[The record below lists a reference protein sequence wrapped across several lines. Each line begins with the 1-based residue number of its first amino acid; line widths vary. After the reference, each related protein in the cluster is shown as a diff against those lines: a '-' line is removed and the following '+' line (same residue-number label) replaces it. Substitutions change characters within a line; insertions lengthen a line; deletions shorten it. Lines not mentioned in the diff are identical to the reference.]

1 MHWLTDLLLLIKT
14 VGYLGIFLII
24 FAESGLLIGFFLP
37 GDTLL
42 FTAGFLASQGLLSL
56 PILLVLC
63 YVAAVS
69 GYWVGYLFGHR
80 VGRKLFIRDDSWF
93 FKRKHLISTQ
103 EYYDKHG
110 AQTLILARFIP
121 IVRTFASIVAGIAEM
136 DYKTFLRLNFI
147 SAALWTVGL
156 NLTGY
161 YLGKLIPDVDKY
173 LLPIVGVIFVVSVLP
188 GVLHLM
194 KKKD

>member
-1 MHWLTDLLLLIKT
+1 MHFDLSELIIT
-14 VGYLGIFLII
+14 IGYLGIFTII

-42 FTAGFLASQGLLSL
+42 FTAGFLASQGILSL

-69 GYWVGYLFGHR
+69 GYWVGYIFGHR
-80 VGRKLFIRDDSWF
+80 VGRRLFEREDSWF
-93 FKRKHLISTQ
+93 FHQKNLIAAQ
-103 EYYDKHG
+103 EYYEKHG

-147 SAALWTVGL
+147 SAFIWVGGVVCA
-156 NLTGY
+156 GY
-161 YLGKLIPDVDKY
+161 YLGKAIPDIDKY
-173 LLPIVGVIFVVSVLP
+173 LLPIVGVILVVSVAP
-188 GVLHLM
+188 GVLHLV
-194 KKKD
+194 KKK